1 MRARKRWHNVKMSAP
16 DLVQEL
22 NSLRIKH
29 GTSNVYKTLLN
40 MMRREYEELSEL
52 FGCGTNIPGSC
63 QNSNPA
69 GLWPTSLRE
78 VVSASDYYNEFMFL
92 NNRAMA
98 ETLEE
103 QCYNLHELDMETI
116 SQDEDVDLEIEE
128 DVDVEDD
135 IDIGFYGFGEAGLGE
150 TDVKIISTEDKS
162 SVATSVE
169 DRTPRAERVGPDIKE
184 IITETHP
191 AGLRPSSLRE
201 VVKSK
206 SKRTS
211 KKKD

>member
-16 DLVQEL
+16 ELVQEL

-63 QNSNPA
+63 QNSNPI
-69 GLWPTSLRE
+69 
-78 VVSASDYYNEFMFL
+78 VSPSDYYNEFMFL

-116 SQDEDVDLEIEE
+116 SQDEDVDLEIED

-150 TDVKIISTEDKS
+150 ADVKIISTEDKS

-169 DRTPRAERVGPDIKE
+169 DRTPRAERVEPDIKE

-191 AGLRPSSLRE
+191 I
-201 VVKSK
+201 VKGK
-206 SKRTS
+206 NKRTS

>member
-1 MRARKRWHNVKMSAP
+1 MRVRKRWHNVKMSGE
-16 DLVQEL
+16 LVQEL

-52 FGCGTNIPGSC
+52 FTGST
-63 QNSNPA
+63 SNPN
-69 GLWPTSLRE
+69 PI
-78 VVSASDYYNEFMFL
+78 VSPSDYYNEFMFL

-116 SQDEDVDLEIEE
+116 SQDEDVDLEIED

-150 TDVKIISTEDKS
+150 ADVKIISTEDKS

-169 DRTPRAERVGPDIKE
+169 DRTPRAERVEPDIKE

-191 AGLRPSSLRE
+191 I
-201 VVKSK
+201 VKSK

>member
-1 MRARKRWHNVKMSAP
+1 
-16 DLVQEL
+16 
-22 NSLRIKH
+22 
-29 GTSNVYKTLLN
+29 
-40 MMRREYEELSEL
+40 
-52 FGCGTNIPGSC
+52 
-63 QNSNPA
+63 
-69 GLWPTSLRE
+69 
-78 VVSASDYYNEFMFL
+78 VSPSDYYNEFMFL

-116 SQDEDVDLEIEE
+116 SQDEDVDLEIED

-150 TDVKIISTEDKS
+150 ADVKIISTEDKS
-162 SVATSVE
+162 SVATSARE
-169 DRTPRAERVGPDIKE
+169 DIPTRAERVEPDIKE

-191 AGLRPSSLRE
+191 I
-201 VVKSK
+201 VKSK

>member
-1 MRARKRWHNVKMSAP
+1 MRVRKRWHNVKMSAP

-63 QNSNPA
+63 QNSNPI
-69 GLWPTSLRE
+69 
-78 VVSASDYYNEFMFL
+78 VSPSDYYNEFMFL

-116 SQDEDVDLEIEE
+116 SQDEDVDLEIED

-150 TDVKIISTEDKS
+150 ADVKIISTEDKS
-162 SVATSVE
+162 SVATSARE
-169 DRTPRAERVGPDIKE
+169 DIPTRAERVEPDIKE

-191 AGLRPSSLRE
+191 I
-201 VVKSK
+201 VKGK
-206 SKRTS
+206 NKRTS

>member
-1 MRARKRWHNVKMSAP
+1 MRVRKRWHNVKMSGE
-16 DLVQEL
+16 LVQEL
-22 NSLRIKH
+22 NSLRVKH

-52 FGCGTNIPGSC
+52 FTGSTS
-63 QNSNPA
+63 NPNPA

-78 VVSASDYYNEFMFL
+78 VVSPSDYYNEFMFL

-116 SQDEDVDLEIEE
+116 SQDEDVDLEIED

-150 TDVKIISTEDKS
+150 ADVKIISTEDKS
-162 SVATSVE
+162 SVATSARE
-169 DRTPRAERVGPDIKE
+169 DIPPRAERVEPDIKE

-191 AGLRPSSLRE
+191 I
-201 VVKSK
+201 VKSK

>member
-1 MRARKRWHNVKMSAP
+1 MSSELANKVGSCERLTGD

-22 NSLRIKH
+22 NNLRIKH

-52 FGCGTNIPGSC
+52 FGCGTT
-63 QNSNPA
+63 SNPN
-69 GLWPTSLRE
+69 PI
-78 VVSASDYYNEFMFL
+78 VSASDYYNEFMVL

-103 QCYNLHELDMETI
+103 QCFNIHEVDMESI
-116 SQDEDVDLEIEE
+116 SEGDEDLDIVEDL
-128 DVDVEDD
+128 DDVEED

-150 TDVKIISTEDKS
+150 VDVKIISTEDKN
-162 SVATSVE
+162 SVGTSARE
-169 DRTPRAERVGPDIKE
+169 DIPPRAERVEPDIKE

-191 AGLRPSSLRE
+191 T
-201 VVKSK
+201 VKTK
-206 SKRTS
+206 NKRTS
-211 KKKD
+211 KNKD